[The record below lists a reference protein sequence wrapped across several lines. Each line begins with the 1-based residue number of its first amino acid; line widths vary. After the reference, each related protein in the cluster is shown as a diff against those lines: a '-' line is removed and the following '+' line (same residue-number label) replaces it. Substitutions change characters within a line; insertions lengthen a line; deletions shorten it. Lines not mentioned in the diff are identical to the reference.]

1 MSFTR
6 QLQAL
11 GAKLDDV
18 LEKLTMPVM
27 LVDASG
33 VVRWQNAASIA
44 LVGEKRGVAAVD
56 AVAPEYVHEVQ
67 ASFARKTLGIDE
79 SRDAELVVVTPDGQR
94 RRVQTST
101 VALRDGSQRVVGVL
115 GFGVVFTDP
124 EPMTEMQLTPR
135 QHETLR
141 LLAQGLSTEE
151 IASSL
156 GVTRETARNYIRRLL
171 RTMGVRSRLEAVV
184 RGGELGLISS

>member
-18 LEKLTMPVM
+18 LEKLTMPVV

-33 VVRWQNAASIA
+33 VIRWQNRASIA
-44 LVGEKRGVAAVD
+44 LVGDKCGEPGVE

-79 SRDAELVVVTPDGQR
+79 ARDAELVVVTPEGQR
-94 RRVQTST
+94 KRVQTST
-101 VALRDGSQRVVGVL
+101 VALRDCSERVVGVL
-115 GFGVVFTDP
+115 GIGVVWTEP
-124 EPMTEMQLTPR
+124 EPMTAIHLTPR

-151 IASSL
+151 VASSL

-171 RTMGVRSRLEAVV
+171 RTLGVRSRLEAVV
-184 RGGELGLISS
+184 RGRELGLI

>member
-11 GAKLDDV
+11 GAELDDV
-18 LEKLTMPVM
+18 LDRLSMPM
-27 LVDASG
+27 CLVDVSG
-33 VVRWQNAASIA
+33 VIRWQNAASVA
-44 LVGEKRGVAAVD
+44 LVGDKRGLPGVE

-67 ASFARKTLGIDE
+67 SSLTRKTLGVDLV
-79 SRDAELVVVTPDGQR
+79 RDAELVVLAPDGQR
-94 RRVQTST
+94 KRVLTST
-101 VALRDGSQRVVGVL
+101 VALHDYDQKVVGVL
-115 GFGVVFTDP
+115 SVAFIRSDVEPRTAP
-124 EPMTEMQLTPR
+124 ETLTPR

-151 IASSL
+151 IAAHL

-171 RTMGVRSRLEAVV
+171 RTLGVRSRLEAVV
-184 RGGELGLISS
+184 RGRELGLI